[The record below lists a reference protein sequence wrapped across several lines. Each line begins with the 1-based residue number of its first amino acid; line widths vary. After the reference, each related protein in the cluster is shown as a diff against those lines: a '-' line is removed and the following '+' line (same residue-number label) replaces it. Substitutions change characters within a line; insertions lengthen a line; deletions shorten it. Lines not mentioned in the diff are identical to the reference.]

1 MLEGYLALGK
11 VYKINNTFERT
22 QGKEEHTESANS
34 RAYNVL

>member
-22 QGKEEHTESANS
+22 QETEKKESANS